1 MKIAVVGA
9 GYVGLVTAT
18 CLAELGNDV
27 VCVDRDHGRI
37 AVLQAGGLPIFEPGL
52 DDLVQRNRSGE
63 RLRFTTSMA
72 LAAAV
77 QSNCVIATAA
87 SNLSPRLREAAAFEG
102 IRIVSSPT
110 TASKG
115 A

>member
-37 AVLQAGGLPIFEPGL
+37 AVLTAGGVPIF
-52 DDLVQRNRSGE
+52 
-63 RLRFTTSMA
+63 
-72 LAAAV
+72 
-77 QSNCVIATAA
+77 
-87 SNLSPRLREAAAFEG
+87 
-102 IRIVSSPT
+102 
-110 TASKG
+110 
-115 A
+115 